1 MSRFFSM
8 GLSQVSYQVLS
19 KFEPFGFGSITSFQ
33 IQEPLNSVPCIHY
46 TFPNAKDYVNTKFS
60 YIFLTHFF
68 IFSRIQL
75 SAAGMKF
82 KGALSRN
89 LHTSETLSVQWPDW
103 LPISLWSK
111 QDWRSLSW
119 NYTHHWE
126 RSPLKSPFT
135 STGQLIIFI
144 KAILFGL

>member
-1 MSRFFSM
+1 
-8 GLSQVSYQVLS
+8 VLS
-19 KFEPFGFGSITSFQ
+19 SSLFMREPSICSDILKFVSVLQYGFEPGFIPGSFKIW
-33 IQEPLNSVPCIHY
+33 
-46 TFPNAKDYVNTKFS
+46 TFWFWFYNIFSKFS